1 MPASSILGPDAR
13 LFDAPIREIP
23 VSAEFNWW
31 LLIVGL
37 IAGGALTW
45 LVLADST
52 RREREIGDDELA
64 AEAAWIA
71 RLLQREAVD
80 GDVARDVLQAHR
92 RYLGFPPPDA
102 LVDPDEL
109 GPGEGQSVVEEP
121 TVVVATAVD
130 DPRADLEAPAHQR
143 AADGDRRVA
152 DGDQPAAV
160 MPPGTDP
167 SS

>member
-1 MPASSILGPDAR
+1 
-13 LFDAPIREIP
+13 

-52 RREREIGDDELA
+52 RREEEVGEEELT

-71 RLLQREAVD
+71 RSLGRPAVD
-80 GDVARDVLQAHR
+80 DRIAADILRAHR
-92 RYLGFPPPDA
+92 RYLGFPPPDT

-109 GPGEGQSVVEEP
+109 VPVSGRPADADPAPG
-121 TVVVATAVD
+121 
-130 DPRADLEAPAHQR
+130 APPES
-143 AADGDRRVA
+143 AA
-152 DGDQPAAV
+152 
-160 MPPGTDP
+160 P
-167 SS
+167 S

>member
-1 MPASSILGPDAR
+1 VPASSILGPDVR
-13 LFDAPIREIP
+13 LFDAPFREIP

-45 LVLADST
+45 LVLAEST
-52 RREREIGDDELA
+52 RREREIGDEELA

-71 RLLQREAVD
+71 RSLHHEAID
-80 GDVARDVLQAHR
+80 GEVARDVLQAHR

-102 LVDPDEL
+102 LVDADEL
-109 GPGEGQSVVEEP
+109 SVADDPAADLGVP
-121 TVVVATAVD
+121 PPD
-130 DPRADLEAPAHQR
+130 DPRADLEVSPPDDPR
-143 AADGDRRVA
+143 ADLEVSA
-152 DGDQPAAV
+152 DQPA
-160 MPPGTDP
+160 PDTSPGTDT